1 MDIEK
6 VKNLPIRE
14 RIQFL
19 LDELDDPKLDD
30 SKKVQL
36 MNFEKEL
43 RVIKDFVLSSL
54 RNELDN
60 IDTKELLIEKIVKEL
75 E

>member
-54 RNELDN
+54 RDELDN